1 MALTTCVTV
10 WSTGSS
16 WPATVRP
23 STCEEP
29 ASVGL
34 PSTQLPDAVALESL
48 TPSSGLGGG
57 GRSAARACV
66 MSTSPMPGTGIVVAG
81 IGAAPAGTPIDRPAT
96 SPVARAVCWA
106 GWAADPSSVVRAD
119 RTLACSGSGS
129 AGRFSPPLAALQVV
143 APALAVTGEV
153 MGGPDSALAE
163 QFQPAAGAGA
173 DMTSTPA
180 AIAASTQTILRTKD
194 LHLWDRSTARNDG
207 GRRIKRSP
215 EITRRRTTRS
225 ARPPARPR
233 RRRSAARRRAGRR

>member
-1 MALTTCVTV
+1 MALTTCVTA

-23 STCEEP
+23 STREEP
-29 ASVGL
+29 VSVGL
-34 PSTQLPDAVALESL
+34 PLRQLPEAVARWNSL
-48 TPSSGLGGG
+48 TPSSGLDGG

-173 DMTSTPA
+173 DMTSTSA
-180 AIAASTQTILRTKD
+180 AIVASTQTIVRTNID
-194 LHLWDRSTARNDG
+194 PLDSIH
-207 GRRIKRSP
+207 SP
-215 EITRRRTTRS
+215 
-225 ARPPARPR
+225 
-233 RRRSAARRRAGRR
+233 